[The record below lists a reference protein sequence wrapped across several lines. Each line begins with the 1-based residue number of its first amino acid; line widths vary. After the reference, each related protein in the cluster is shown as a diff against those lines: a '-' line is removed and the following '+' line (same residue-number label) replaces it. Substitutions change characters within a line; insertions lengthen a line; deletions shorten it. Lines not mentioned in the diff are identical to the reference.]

1 MNGKTGEVLPKDR
14 KTERYK
20 KEEEELTKKSRLEE
34 KGVNSV
40 AEGEVMEGEISHGGV
55 KPKAA
60 GRKGGMEEGVKR
72 EGRGIRDR
80 GRHGQMLPQ
89 DFR

>member
-1 MNGKTGEVLPKDR
+1 M
-14 KTERYK
+14 
-20 KEEEELTKKSRLEE
+20 
-34 KGVNSV
+34 NSV
-40 AEGEVMEGEISHGGV
+40 AEGEVTEGEISHGGV

-72 EGRGIRDR
+72 GDRRIRDR
-80 GRHGQMLPQ
+80 GRHGQKLPQ